1 MKNVTPNFQ
10 SPAGKGRLLCGTDA
24 KAGFTLL
31 EILVALLIIS
41 VALLGLAGLQTQG
54 LRDNQSAFLRSKA
67 VQNSE
72 DMLDRMRAN
81 RDAALDGDYDI
92 ALATAPVS
100 PTYTGMVLTDLT
112 EWKAVLASSLPV
124 GDGSVVVNGNIATIE
139 VQWTEGSGV
148 ESVTLV
154 TRL

>member
-1 MKNVTPNFQ
+1 MRNVTPNLQ
-10 SPAGKGRLLCGTDA
+10 SSAGNDRLLCRTDA

-41 VALLGLAGLQTQG
+41 IALLGLAGLQTQG

-67 VQNSE
+67 VQNGE
-72 DMLDRMRAN
+72 DILDRMRAN
-81 RDAALDGDYDI
+81 RVAALGGNYDI
-92 ALATAPVS
+92 ALEAAPAS
-100 PTYTGMVLTDLT
+100 PAYSGMVLTDLT
-112 EWKAVLASSLPV
+112 EWKAVLASALPE
-124 GDGSVVVNGNIATIE
+124 GDGSVDVNGNVATIE

-148 ESVTLV
+148 QTIIVV